1 VSSNPPAY
9 ILFLRALTPLHV
21 GAGRGASVH
30 VELPVQRDE
39 FGFPTIWASS
49 LKGALRANFD
59 RGSKCDK
66 NIIFGPEPA
75 SPEVS
80 DYSSAASFTD
90 SRLILIPGRLLKGVW
105 AFITS
110 PHMLEQFKVLL
121 EVRGEKVDMLSVP
134 SVSDDEALVSKPEL
148 ILTGS
153 DGKKYIVVNE
163 AKLEKA
169 REDKAVAESL
179 SKVLP
184 DKIASMVK
192 DKGVI
197 VVPDTISRDI
207 INRSMV
213 IQYRVRLDPN
223 TKTVEQGPW
232 SEEYTPSNTV
242 MASLVVCR
250 EPRRRGSGGGACASA
265 TDVCS
270 DLVGYFTSTRST
282 IYVGGKETI
291 GKGLIELYF
300 R

>member
-1 VSSNPPAY
+1 MSSNPPAY

-66 NIIFGPEPA
+66 NTIFGPEPA

-80 DYSSAASFTD
+80 EYSSAASFTD
-90 SRLILIPGRLLKGVW
+90 ARLVLIPGRLLKGVW
-105 AFITS
+105 AYITS
-110 PHMLEQFKVLL
+110 PHMLEQFRTLL
-121 EVRGEKVDMLSVP
+121 EVRGERIDVP
-134 SVSDDEALVSKPEL
+134 SVGDSEALVSKPEL
-148 ILTGS
+148 MLTGS
-153 DGKKYIVVNE
+153 DGKKYIIVNE
-163 AKLEKA
+163 ARLEA
-169 REDKAVAESL
+169 REDKSVIESL

-197 VVPDTISRDI
+197 VVPDTVARDI
-207 INRSMV
+207 VNRSMV
-213 IQYRVRLDPN
+213 IQYRVRLDPS
-223 TKTVEQGPW
+223 TKTVVRGALW
-232 SEEYTPSNTV
+232 SEEYMPSNTV

-265 TDVCS
+265 TDVCN
-270 DLVGYFTSTRST
+270 DLVGYFANTRNT
-282 IYVGGKETI
+282 IYIGGKETI
-291 GKGLIELYF
+291 GKGLVELYF

>member
-1 VSSNPPAY
+1 MSSNPPAY
-9 ILFLRALTPLHV
+9 VLFLRALTPLHV

-66 NIIFGPEPA
+66 NTIFGPEPA

-80 DYSSAASFTD
+80 EYSSAASFTD
-90 SRLILIPGRLLKGVW
+90 ARLVLIPGRLLKGVW
-105 AFITS
+105 AYITS
-110 PHMLEQFKVLL
+110 PHMLEQLRTLL
-121 EVRGEKVDMLSVP
+121 EVRGERVDVP
-134 SVSDDEALVSKPEL
+134 SVSGNEALVSKPEL
-148 ILTGS
+148 MLTGS
-153 DGKKYIVVNE
+153 DGKKYIIVNE
-163 AKLEKA
+163 ARLEA
-169 REDKAVAESL
+169 REDKSVIESL

-184 DKIASMVK
+184 DKIANMVK

-197 VVPDTISRDI
+197 VVPDTVARDI
-207 INRSMV
+207 VNRSMV
-213 IQYRVRLDPN
+213 IQYRVRLDPS
-223 TKTVEQGPW
+223 TKTVVRGALW
-232 SEEYTPSNTV
+232 SEEYMPSNTV

-250 EPRRRGSGGGACASA
+250 EPRRRRSEGEACASA

-270 DLVGYFTSTRST
+270 DLVSYFTNTRST

-291 GKGLIELYF
+291 GKGLVELYF

>member
-1 VSSNPPAY
+1 
-9 ILFLRALTPLHV
+9 LHV

-66 NIIFGPEPA
+66 NTIFGPEPA

-80 DYSSAASFTD
+80 EYSSAASFTD
-90 SRLILIPGRLLKGVW
+90 ARLVLIPGRLLKGVW
-105 AFITS
+105 AYITS
-110 PHMLEQFKVLL
+110 PHMLEQFRTLL
-121 EVRGEKVDMLSVP
+121 EVRGEKADVLSVP
-134 SVSDDEALVSKPEL
+134 GVGDSEVLVSKPEL

-153 DGKKYIVVNE
+153 DGRRYVVVNE
-163 AKLEKA
+163 ARLEA
-169 REDKAVAESL
+169 REDKGVVESL

-184 DKIASMVK
+184 DKIANMVK

-197 VVPDTISRDI
+197 VVSDAVARDI
-207 INRSMV
+207 VNRSMV
-213 IQYRVRLDPN
+213 IQYRVRLNPN
-223 TKTVEQGPW
+223 TKTVVPGALW
-232 SEEYTPSNTV
+232 SEEYMPSNTV

-250 EPRRRGSGGGACASA
+250 EPKRKGSGGGACASA
-265 TDVCS
+265 TDVCN
-270 DLVGYFTSTRST
+270 DLVGYFTNTRST

>member
-1 VSSNPPAY
+1 MSSNPPTY

-59 RGSKCDK
+59 KGSKCDK
-66 NIIFGPEPA
+66 NTIFGPEPA

-80 DYSSAASFTD
+80 EYSSAASFTD
-90 SRLILIPGRLLKGVW
+90 ARLILIPGRLLKGVW
-105 AFITS
+105 AYITS
-110 PHMLEQFKVLL
+110 PHMLEQFRTLL
-121 EVRGEKVDMLSVP
+121 EVRGERIDVP
-134 SVSDDEALVSKPEL
+134 SVGDGEALVSKPEL

-153 DGKKYIVVNE
+153 DGRRYIVVNE
-163 AKLEKA
+163 ARLEA
-169 REDKAVAESL
+169 REDKGVVESL

-192 DKGVI
+192 GKGVI
-197 VVPDTISRDI
+197 VVPDAVARDI
-207 INRSMV
+207 VNRSMV
-213 IQYRVRLDPN
+213 IQYRVRLDPS
-223 TKTVEQGPW
+223 TKTVVRGALW
-232 SEEYTPSNTV
+232 SEEYMPSNTV

-250 EPRRRGSGGGACASA
+250 EPRRRRSEGEACASA
-265 TDVCS
+265 MDVCS
-270 DLVGYFTSTRST
+270 DLVSYFTNTRNT

-291 GKGLIELYF
+291 GKGLVELYF

>member
-1 VSSNPPAY
+1 
-9 ILFLRALTPLHV
+9 LHV

-49 LKGALRANFD
+49 LKGALRANFNK
-59 RGSKCDK
+59 GSKCDK
-66 NIIFGPEPA
+66 NTIFGPEPA

-80 DYSSAASFTD
+80 EYSSAVSFTD
-90 SRLILIPGRLLKGVW
+90 ARLILIPGRLLKGVW
-105 AFITS
+105 AYITS
-110 PHMLEQFKVLL
+110 PHMLEQFKILL

-148 ILTGS
+148 ILMGS
-153 DGKKYIVVNE
+153 DGKKHIIINE

-197 VVPDTISRDI
+197 VVSDTVARDI
-207 INRSMV
+207 VNRSMV
-213 IQYRVRLDPN
+213 IQYRVRLNPN
-223 TKTVEQGPW
+223 TKTVDVERGALW
-232 SEEYTPSNTV
+232 SEEYMPSNTV
-242 MASLVVCR
+242 MASLVVCK
-250 EPRRRGSGGGACASA
+250 EPRRRRSGGEACASA

-270 DLVGYFTSTRST
+270 DLINYFANTRST
-282 IYVGGKETI
+282 IYIGGKETI
-291 GKGLIELYF
+291 GKGLVELYL

>member
-1 VSSNPPAY
+1 MGSLSSREY
-9 ILFLRALTPLHV
+9 KILILKAITPLHV

-59 RGSKCDK
+59 GGSKCDK
-66 NIIFGPEPA
+66 NTIFGPEPA

-80 DYSSAASFTD
+80 EYSSAASFTD
-90 SRLILIPGRLLKGVW
+90 ARLILIPGRLLKGVW
-105 AFITS
+105 AYITS
-110 PHMLEQFKVLL
+110 PHMLEQFRTLL
-121 EVRGEKVDMLSVP
+121 EVRGERIDVP
-134 SVSDDEALVSKPEL
+134 SVGDSEALVSKPEL

-153 DGKKYIVVNE
+153 DWRRYIVVNE
-163 AKLEKA
+163 ARLEA
-169 REDKAVAESL
+169 REDKGVVESL
-179 SKVLP
+179 SKILP

-192 DKGVI
+192 GKGVI
-197 VVPDTISRDI
+197 VVPDTVARDI
-207 INRSMV
+207 VNRSMV

-223 TKTVEQGPW
+223 TKTVIPGALW
-232 SEEYTPSNTV
+232 SEEYIPSNTV

-250 EPRRRGSGGGACASA
+250 EPRRRRSEGGACASA
-265 TDVCS
+265 TDVCN
-270 DLVGYFTSTRST
+270 DLVGYFANTRNT

-291 GKGLIELYF
+291 GKGLVELYF

>member
-21 GAGRGASVH
+21 GAGRGASIH

-59 RGSKCDK
+59 RSSKCDK
-66 NIIFGPEPA
+66 NTIFGPEPA

-80 DYSSAASFTD
+80 EYSSAASFTD
-90 SRLILIPGRLLKGVW
+90 ARLILIPGRLLKGVW
-105 AFITS
+105 AYITS
-110 PHMLEQFKVLL
+110 PHMLEQLRTLL
-121 EVRGEKVDMLSVP
+121 EVRGERVDVP
-134 SVSDDEALVSKPEL
+134 SVSGNEALVSKPEL
-148 ILTGS
+148 MLTGS
-153 DGKKYIVVNE
+153 DGRRYVVVNE
-163 AKLEKA
+163 ARLEA
-169 REDKAVAESL
+169 REDKSVIESL

-184 DKIASMVK
+184 DKIANTVK

-197 VVPDTISRDI
+197 VVSDAVARDI
-207 INRSMV
+207 VNRSMV
-213 IQYRVRLDPN
+213 IQYRVRLNPN
-223 TKTVEQGPW
+223 TKTVVPGALW
-232 SEEYTPSNTV
+232 SEEYMPSNTV

-250 EPRRRGSGGGACASA
+250 EPRRRRSEGEACASA
-265 TDVCS
+265 TDVCN
-270 DLVGYFTSTRST
+270 DLVGYFANTRST

-291 GKGLIELYF
+291 GKGLVELYF

>member
-30 VELPVQRDE
+30 VELSVQRDE

-66 NIIFGPEPA
+66 NTIFGPEPA

-80 DYSSAASFTD
+80 EYSSATSFTD
-90 SRLILIPGRLLKGVW
+90 ARLILIPGRLLKGVW
-105 AFITS
+105 AYITS
-110 PHMLEQFKVLL
+110 PYMLEQFRTLL
-121 EVRGEKVDMLSVP
+121 EVRGEKADVLSVP
-134 SVSDDEALVSKPEL
+134 GVGDSEALVSKPEL

-153 DGKKYIVVNE
+153 DGRRYVVVNE
-163 AKLEKA
+163 ARLEA
-169 REDKAVAESL
+169 REDKGVVESL

-184 DKIASMVK
+184 DKIANMVK

-197 VVPDTISRDI
+197 VVPDTVARDI
-207 INRSMV
+207 VNRSMV
-213 IQYRVRLDPN
+213 IQYRVRLDPS
-223 TKTVEQGPW
+223 TKTVVRGALW
-232 SEEYTPSNTV
+232 SEEYMPSNTV

-250 EPRRRGSGGGACASA
+250 EPRRRRSEGEACASA

-270 DLVGYFTSTRST
+270 DLVSYFTNTRNT

-291 GKGLIELYF
+291 GKGLVELYF